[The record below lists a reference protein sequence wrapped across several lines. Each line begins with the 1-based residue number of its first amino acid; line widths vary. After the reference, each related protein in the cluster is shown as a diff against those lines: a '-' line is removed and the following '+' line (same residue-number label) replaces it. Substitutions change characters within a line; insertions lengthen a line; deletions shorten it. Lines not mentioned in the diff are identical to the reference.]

1 MIGSEASLG
10 FSAQV
15 LEKCGSH
22 GERGCVEVWEVFN
35 WSCGISRLDAGGA
48 VDQLSEYSTARE
60 YLPRP
65 TEARQRKQS
74 LETEQLGVC

>member
-22 GERGCVEVWEVFN
+22 GERGCGEVWKVFN

-48 VDQLSEYSTARE
+48 IDQLSEYSTARE
-60 YLPRP
+60 YLPR
-65 TEARQRKQS
+65 TRLDRESKA
-74 LETEQLGVC
+74 